1 MHPESGCK
9 VQASLGR
16 FGPYVVHDQGK
27 NGKDYRSLKGDDEPV
42 TITLDRALELLAQPK
57 AIRGKAAAT
66 PLREMGAH
74 PEDGEPVN
82 LYEGPYGTYIKHGKI
97 NASLPEGE
105 TLESVTMDMAVEM
118 LNAKAAT
125 AKKGGRKAAA
135 RSTTDKKTTAKKTTT
150 KKAVEP
156 ESTDLSI
163 DGGVTEIAE
172 IPKKATA
179 AKEKVSATKASA
191 TKTAA
196 TKASTTKASTTK
208 TAATKATTTSKKATA
223 AKKSTTTS

>member
-1 MHPESGCK
+1 
-9 VQASLGR
+9 VQSSLGR

-27 NGKDYRSLKGDDEPV
+27 DGKDYRSLKGDDDPV

-57 AIRGKAAAT
+57 AVRGKRAAAT

-82 LYEGPYGTYIKHGKI
+82 LYEGPYGTYIKHGKV

-105 TLESVTMDMAVEM
+105 TLESLTMDMAVEM

-135 RSTTDKKTTAKKTTT
+135 KSTGEKKTTAKKTT
-150 KKAVEP
+150 K
-156 ESTDLSI
+156 
-163 DGGVTEIAE
+163 
-172 IPKKATA
+172 KKATEDQDSDELTPSATTEKKAA
-179 AKEKVSATKASA
+179 AK
-191 TKTAA
+191 KT
-196 TKASTTKASTTK
+196 STTKKTTTTAKTTTAKKTTK
-208 TAATKATTTSKKATA
+208 AN
-223 AKKSTTTS
+223 